1 MQKFKLA
8 ILTLILPIL
17 LIGCSG
23 GESTQEVVNAVVVS
37 KEYRP
42 SSSYTTFVST
52 GKSVIPIFHTL
63 PANNYVTVEYQG
75 LTLKIDS
82 HELYSNH
89 ENGDSIQILFIKKFD
104 NEGQLKKQFLKK
116 L

>member
-1 MQKFKLA
+1 MQKFKLL

-23 GESTQEVVNAVVVS
+23 GESTQEVVNAVVVA
-37 KEYRP
+37 KEYVP
-42 SSSYTTFVST
+42 ESSYTTMISS
-52 GKSVIPIFHTL
+52 GKSVIPIFHIL

-82 HELYSNH
+82 HELYSRH
-89 ENGDSIQILFIKKFD
+89 ENGDSIQVLFVKKFD
-104 NEGQLKKQFLKK
+104 KEGQLKKQYLKK